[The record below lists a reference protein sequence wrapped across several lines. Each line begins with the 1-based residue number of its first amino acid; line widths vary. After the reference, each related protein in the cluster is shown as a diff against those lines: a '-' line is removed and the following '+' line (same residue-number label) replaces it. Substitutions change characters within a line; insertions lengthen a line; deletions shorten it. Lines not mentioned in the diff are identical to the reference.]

1 ETPKLFYSEERERKN
16 KTKMENMLG
25 LLRLHVIKGVNLAIR
40 DSKSSDPYVIVRMG
54 QQVYPRLLSFS
65 RISSLERKNKTKMEN
80 MLGLLRL
87 HVIRGV
93 NLAIRDSKSSDPYVI
108 VRMGRQ
114 KLRTRVVKKN
124 LNPEWNEDLT
134 LSISDPVLPIKIV
147 SGSNITTTCSKIQ
160 NQLGGLPE
168 GTVITKIQA
177 SRQNCL
183 SEESKIV
190 WNNGKIVQKIFLKLQ
205 NVECGEVELQLEWID
220 VSGLLSINEL
230 EMLLTRS
237 IILLHQVC

>member
-1 ETPKLFYSEERERKN
+1 
-16 KTKMENMLG
+16 
-25 LLRLHVIKGVNLAIR
+25 
-40 DSKSSDPYVIVRMG
+40 
-54 QQVYPRLLSFS
+54 
-65 RISSLERKNKTKMEN
+65 MEN

-108 VRMGRQ
+108 VRMGQQ

-134 LSISDPVLPIKIV
+134 LSISDPVLPIKIMV
-147 SGSNITTTCSKIQ
+147 YDRDWFSRDDKMGDAFFHIDPFLEAIRIQ
-160 NQLGGLPE
+160 NQFRGLPE
-168 GTVITKIQA
+168 GTVIMKIQA

-190 WNNGKIVQKIFLKLQ
+190 WNNGKIVQNMFLKLQ

-220 VSGLLSINEL
+220 VSGLLSINEH
-230 EMLLTRS
+230 ED
-237 IILLHQVC
+237 VAY

>member
-1 ETPKLFYSEERERKN
+1 
-16 KTKMENMLG
+16 
-25 LLRLHVIKGVNLAIR
+25 
-40 DSKSSDPYVIVRMG
+40 
-54 QQVYPRLLSFS
+54 
-65 RISSLERKNKTKMEN
+65 MEN

-134 LSISDPVLPIKIV
+134 LSISDPVLPIKIMV
-147 SGSNITTTCSKIQ
+147 YDRDWFSRDDKMGDAFFHIDSFLN
-160 NQLGGLPE
+160 
-168 GTVITKIQA
+168 
-177 SRQNCL
+177 RQNCL

-190 WNNGKIVQKIFLKLQ
+190 WNNGKIVQNIFLKLQ

-230 EMLLTRS
+230 ED
-237 IILLHQVC
+237 VAY

>member
-1 ETPKLFYSEERERKN
+1 
-16 KTKMENMLG
+16 MENMLG
-25 LLRLHVIKGVNLAIR
+25 LLRLHVIKGFNLAIR

-54 QQVYPRLLSFS
+54 Q
-65 RISSLERKNKTKMEN
+65 
-80 MLGLLRL
+80 
-87 HVIRGV
+87 
-93 NLAIRDSKSSDPYVI
+93 
-108 VRMGRQ
+108 Q

-134 LSISDPVLPIKIV
+134 LSISDPVLPIKIIV
-147 SGSNITTTCSKIQ
+147 YDRDWFSKDDKMGDAFFHIDSFLEVIRIQ

-183 SEESKIV
+183 SEKSKIV
-190 WNNGKIVQKIFLKLQ
+190 WNNGKIVQNIFLKLQ

-220 VSGLLSINEL
+220 VSGLLSINEH
-230 EMLLTRS
+230 ED
-237 IILLHQVC
+237 VAY

>member
-1 ETPKLFYSEERERKN
+1 
-16 KTKMENMLG
+16 ME
-25 LLRLHVIKGVNLAIR
+25 
-40 DSKSSDPYVIVRMG
+40 D
-54 QQVYPRLLSFS
+54 
-65 RISSLERKNKTKMEN
+65 

-108 VRMGRQ
+108 VRMGQQ

-134 LSISDPVLPIKIV
+134 LSISDPILPIKIMV
-147 SGSNITTTCSKIQ
+147 YDRDWFSRDDKMGDAFFRIDPFLEAIRIQ
-160 NQLGGLPE
+160 NQFRGLPE
-168 GTVITKIQA
+168 GTVIMKIQA

-190 WNNGKIVQKIFLKLQ
+190 WNNGKIVQNMFLKLQ

-220 VSGLLSINEL
+220 VSGLLSINEH
-230 EMLLTRS
+230 E
-237 IILLHQVC
+237 VVAY